1 MAHETK
7 AGTAD
12 AVPDSFG
19 PRHHGIVRR
28 GNVRVNGR
36 QQGRVN
42 ADNDLMSLPRRGQTS
57 FFLCYRLRG
66 ERRGAPMP
74 GELEHGAVVRMI
86 KVRR

>member
-36 QQGRVN
+36 QKGRVN
-42 ADNDLMSLPRRGQTS
+42 ADNELLSLPRRGRTS
-57 FFLCYRLRG
+57 FFLCYGCVVGQWIAPLGRG
-66 ERRGAPMP
+66 LKKP
-74 GELEHGAVVRMI
+74 
-86 KVRR
+86 K